1 MLAVGLSADTAKEGK
16 NAHHELRI
24 FASGIRAFGHL
35 SDFGSFS
42 GCISLVPYVSKWIVD
57 DADLWDERRILSL
70 NDADL
75 REECRTTS

>member
-16 NAHHELRI
+16 NARH
-24 FASGIRAFGHL
+24 ACASCSSGIRA
-35 SDFGSFS
+35 SDFGRFS
-42 GCISLVPYVSKWIVD
+42 GCICLVPYVSKWID
-57 DADLWDERRILSL
+57 DADLRDERSILSL